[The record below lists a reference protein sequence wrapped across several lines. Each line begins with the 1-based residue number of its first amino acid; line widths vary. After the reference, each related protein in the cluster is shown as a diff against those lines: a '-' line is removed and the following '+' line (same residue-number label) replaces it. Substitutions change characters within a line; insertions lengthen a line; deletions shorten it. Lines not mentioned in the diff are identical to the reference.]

1 MRRLMK
7 KRRKTS
13 TIVVSCVV
21 VLVLAIAITLGL
33 VLGPLLKHKGPSEPI
48 TPTFNIL
55 NHYKDE
61 KTVAIGKFAEQSL
74 SQDIVTDDNH
84 NHSVN
89 ADGKKM
95 NCYIYNYR
103 VSNMATNLESID
115 IKAENADSFKDIDSV
130 LVRGNYSNYF
140 DLVSALEADN
150 SIENASPDS
159 GSKEYALTLSKPAEK
174 TEISYCFV
182 AISQSDIPNTFKLT
196 TSLKVKA
203 GETFEKDSASLD
215 SIEMQDG
222 FNSTPKQELSESN
235 FAYDFVSKDEDIV
248 YKSEDGD
255 STQYLYLYNYSI
267 SNTKQLSNI
276 AIRVKDKTNL
286 CAHIALLEGNYTG
299 YFDAMTAF
307 NDVSIKKSSIENSAM
322 LSLNLI
328 NAKKQNEMKFSLL
341 LGVTQKITDTITI
354 DIKTNRESAKP
365 LQEHIGYDYRYDIGA
380 EVNGDKK
387 VPYAR
392 IVAGDKKSNVFDNYE
407 LNGVLNYSVV
417 VKDDISN
424 IKIDFTDENTILE
437 SMYHILGSPTLVMQV
452 YLLNSFYSN
461 YGFVPI
467 PQTGDS
473 YMLNTGDDGTVIEVT
488 QNNWLDCLKSA
499 GSSELSEET
508 IAQIKEHCIKVVD
521 NKCIV
526 PLCNDYVS
534 SDSSSDPILSY
545 VLYYIL
551 LNPSDFEKYAD
562 KGYAYVEASL
572 AQGLVSMYANAI
584 YNFFADGGE
593 PTETAKSLGI
603 DKSTSLE
610 DLFATLLKCYS
621 TRENFDI
628 GEIIGKDNG
637 FLTREY
643 RSIYI
648 VPGNDYSQEINGLV
662 FDNDYLA
669 KTLEVDVDVNDFVIN
684 VWNANKIISKND
696 SAYVKDNALINS
708 ATQEVIRYAVGNSET
723 NYSIPQGV
731 KRIGEYALF
740 NCKNL
745 KNLTIDVDGLT
756 EFGETSLKYSGID
769 KLYASSLYLNNSSFG
784 AMVKNSDIQNIEA
797 IGKNGTTWEDANQFM
812 ILTNK
817 NIVVKYPNN
826 ICGLTF
832 ELGQNGYIVSGA
844 SDKTISKIYVPETYN
859 NKNIVAIKEG
869 AFQNFANL
877 EEVIL
882 PTTLKTIGD
891 NAFKGCTKL
900 KMLTLDN
907 ISLDYFGAGNILPTM
922 VVTSN
927 VDATLNKIMASNKNN
942 ISVDLD
948 FNIGRSNIGHNGD
961 KEMNP
966 TGTQNVVYKLTIGQA
981 IYTFSYKYDN
991 TLSYTRKIIF
1001 NQGASDVPA
1010 ALSAYIDALP
1020 LIGLGES
1027 NHTLGIDHIQEQIV
1041 LQRTTDNTKL
1051 FGTATDETY
1060 FNHSEVPVTVEYS
1073 TTDASKV
1080 KSGDSLKLVIK
1091 FEIMESVQCFTGET
1105 LVTLADGSTKQ
1116 IKDVT
1121 YDDLLMV
1128 YDFDRGEFSASYPIW
1143 IAKVGEYNHY
1153 YKMTFSDGSYVNIVL
1168 SHRLFTLT
1176 DMDFEKSI
1184 DATYSSIGKEFVKQV
1199 LDENGRPKFVSVTC
1213 TNIER
1218 IDETVKYYNMV
1229 TSQSLN
1235 FFSNGFMGA
1244 TGIANLYHFERN
1256 EKGNIVHKQSE
1267 LERCKSGTTDW
1278 ETGTQF
1284 AYDKYDQSKITEEV
1298 YTAYRLSEIRN
1309 MADCWIND
1317 PSSPYYAIAQK
1328 YGKKVVYDKAI
1339 EVVNDYFKDG
1349 YIESLRSTKEQ
1360 LKITFSDRT
1369 FSEKVNY
1376 KDVITLPQASV
1387 EQNFVGWYNTY
1398 DGKIY
1403 QSGDSV
1409 EIHMNT
1415 HFIARYSI

>member
-1 MRRLMK
+1 MRRLM
-7 KRRKTS
+7 RRRHKTS

-48 TPTFNIL
+48 TPITPTL
-55 NHYKDE
+55 NVLNYYKGE
-61 KTVAIGKFAEQSL
+61 EAVEISKFAEQSL

-84 NHSVN
+84 NHSFN
-89 ADGKKM
+89 DEGKKT
-95 NCYIYNYR
+95 NCYVYNYR
-103 VSNMATNLESID
+103 VSNMANNLESID
-115 IKAENADSFKDIDSV
+115 IKAENADSFKDVDSV

-140 DLVSALEADN
+140 DLASALGDDE
-150 SIENASPDS
+150 SIEHASPNSDS
-159 GSKEYALTLSKPAEK
+159 AEFALTLSKPAEK
-174 TEISYCFV
+174 AEISYCFFV
-182 AISQSDIPNTFKLT
+182 ISQSDIPNNFKLT

-203 GETFEKDSASLD
+203 GETFEKDSATLN
-215 SIEMQDG
+215 SIEVQDG
-222 FNSTPKQELSESN
+222 FNSTSKQELSESN
-235 FAYDFVSKDEDIV
+235 FVYNFVSKDDDIAYQSV
-248 YKSEDGD
+248 DGD
-255 STQYLYLYNYSI
+255 KTQYLYLYNYSI
-267 SNTKQLSNI
+267 SDAKELSNI
-276 AIRVKDKTNL
+276 VIEVKDKTNL
-286 CAHIALLEGNYTG
+286 CAQIALLDGNYVG
-299 YFDAMTAF
+299 YADAGAAL
-307 NDVSIKKSSIENSAM
+307 NDASIKKLSKENSKTV
-322 LSLNLI
+322 SLNLI
-328 NAKKQNEMKFSLL
+328 NEKKQNEMKFSLL
-341 LGVTQKITDTITI
+341 LIVTQKITDNITI
-354 DIKTNRESAKP
+354 DIKTNRESANP
-365 LQEHIGYDYRYDIGA
+365 GQAHIGYDYRYDIGA
-380 EVNGDKK
+380 EVNVDKK

-407 LNGVLNYSVV
+407 LNGVLNYSVE
-417 VKDDISN
+417 VKYDISN
-424 IKIDFTDENTILE
+424 VEIDFTDENTLGE
-437 SMYHILGSPTLVMQV
+437 SEYRVLGSPTLFVQMY
-452 YLLNSFYSN
+452 YLINFYSK
-461 YGFVPI
+461 YGFIPI
-467 PQTGDS
+467 PQANDS
-473 YMLNTGDDGTVIEVT
+473 YTLTTDDTGATIEVT
-488 QNNWLDCLKSA
+488 QSNWFNCLTA
-499 GSSELSEET
+499 VGSSDLSEEN

-526 PLCNDYVS
+526 PLCNFNDYLASTEVS
-534 SDSSSDPILSY
+534 SVLLIYALLSSSSFTDK
-545 VLYYIL
+545 
-551 LNPSDFEKYAD
+551 NYAF
-562 KGYAYVEASL
+562 VEAGV
-572 AQGLVSMYANAI
+572 AQGRVSLYTNTI
-584 YNFFADGGE
+584 YNFFANGGA
-593 PTETAKSLGI
+593 PTETAKKLGI
-603 DKSTSLE
+603 DESTSLE
-610 DLFATLLKCYS
+610 DLYVKLLNYYLTS
-621 TRENFDI
+621 EDFSLEAII
-628 GEIIGKDNG
+628 GENNKALVG
-637 FLTREY
+637 EY
-643 RSIYI
+643 RSIYM
-648 VPGNDYSQEINGLV
+648 VPGNDFHQEINGLV
-662 FDNDYLA
+662 FDKDYLA
-669 KTLEVDVDVNDFVIN
+669 KTLTVDVDVNDFVIN
-684 VWNANKIISKND
+684 LWNANKIISKND
-696 SAYVKDNALINS
+696 SADVVDNTLINS
-708 ATQEVIRYAVGNSET
+708 TTKQVIRYAVGNSAT

-731 KRIGEYALF
+731 KRIGEYALY
-740 NCKNL
+740 NCKNV

-769 KLYASSLYLNNSSFG
+769 KLYASSLYLTNSSFG

-817 NIVVKYPNN
+817 NIVVKYSNN
-826 ICGLTF
+826 ICGLAF

-844 SDKTISKIYVPETYN
+844 SDKTISKIYVPETFN

-907 ISLDYFGAGNILPTM
+907 ISLDSFGAGNILPTM

-927 VDATLNKIMASNKNN
+927 VDATLNKIMASNKSN

-948 FNIGRSNIGHNGD
+948 FSISRANNHNTSPAN
-961 KEMNP
+961 MNEG
-966 TGTQNVVYKLTIGQA
+966 GTQNVVYKLTIGDA
-981 IYTFSYKYDN
+981 TYTFSYNYDN

-1010 ALSAYIDALP
+1010 TLSAYINALP

-1027 NHTLGIDHIQEQIV
+1027 NHTVGIDHIQEQIV

-1060 FNHSEVPVTVEYS
+1060 YNHSEVPVTVNYS

-1080 KSGDSLKLVIK
+1080 KSGDSLKLIIK
-1091 FEIMESVQCFTGET
+1091 FEIMENVQCFTGET

-1143 IAKVGEYNHY
+1143 IAKVGEYSHY

-1256 EKGNIVHKQSE
+1256 EKGNIVHNQTE
-1267 LERCKSGTTDW
+1267 LKRCKSGTTDW

-1328 YGKKVVYDKAI
+1328 YGKDVVYKKAI

-1369 FSEKVNY
+1369 FSKKVNY

-1387 EQNFVGWYNTY
+1387 EPNFVGWYNTY

-1403 QSGDSV
+1403 QAGDSV